1 LESIPINLLLFPLV
15 GGYYITTRS
24 ESSKFISQRLSSQSI
39 IFNAILVGIP
49 LMAVSLIITTAITYI
64 FPTHV
69 EWVRLNVF
77 PIKDD
82 FFGTCLL
89 SVCISFSYTK
99 IKNHFIDETEAIHL
113 AIEKSGSELELL
125 VSYSFKESKL
135 IQLTLKNDKVYI
147 GWAEVLPKP
156 SHCPYIQLVP
166 LFSGFRDEKKELVIV
181 TNYSLVYSELIQK
194 GKIKDIQE
202 LKMNLVIQSNEII
215 SASRFDFEI
224 FENFASKKKDNG

>member
-1 LESIPINLLLFPLV
+1 MAISLA
-15 GGYYITTRS
+15 ITT
-24 ESSKFISQRLSSQSI
+24 
-39 IFNAILVGIP
+39 V
-49 LMAVSLIITTAITYI
+49 ITYV
-64 FPTHV
+64 FPIHV
-69 EWVRLNVF
+69 TWIRSTLF

-89 SVCISFSYTK
+89 AILISFLYTK
-99 IKNHFIDETEAIHL
+99 IRNHFIDETRAIYS

-125 VSYSFKESKL
+125 VAYSFKESQL
-135 IQLTLKNDKVYI
+135 IQLSLRNDKVYI

-156 SHCPYIQLVP
+156 SHCQYIQLIP
-166 LFSGFRDEKKELVIV
+166 LFSGYRDDKKELIIV

-202 LKMNLVIQSNEII
+202 LKMNLVILSTEIV

-224 FENFASKKKDNG
+224 FESFVAKRDIQTS

>member
-1 LESIPINLLLFPLV
+1 M
-15 GGYYITTRS
+15 
-24 ESSKFISQRLSSQSI
+24 
-39 IFNAILVGIP
+39 AI
-49 LMAVSLIITTAITYI
+49 SLIITSTLTYI

-69 EWVRLNVF
+69 EWIRQSVF

-89 SVCISFSYTK
+89 SVLISFFYTK
-99 IKNHFIDETEAIHL
+99 IRNYYIDETKAIYQ

-125 VSYSFKESKL
+125 VAYSCSESKL

-156 SHCPYIQLVP
+156 SHCPYIQLIP
-166 LFSGFRDEKKELVIV
+166 LFSGYRDEKKELVIV
-181 TNYSLVYSELIQK
+181 TDYSLVYSELIQR

-224 FENFASKKKDNG
+224 FESFVSKKFNRQA